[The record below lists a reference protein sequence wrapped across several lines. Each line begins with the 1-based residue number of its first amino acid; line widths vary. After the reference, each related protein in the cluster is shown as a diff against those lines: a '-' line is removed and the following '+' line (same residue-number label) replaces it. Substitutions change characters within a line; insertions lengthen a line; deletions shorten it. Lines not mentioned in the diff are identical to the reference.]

1 MGFTMWKTTSILGIC
16 VAFVIFALPNFLS
29 DPLPSWLKN
38 RVNLGLELRG
48 GSHLQLQIDWASVH
62 KDMQQHLLDDVRTL
76 LRKER
81 VNYVD
86 LKSFQEK
93 DDVIGVNFTARDTQV
108 KFAEIL
114 RKMDTSLEVTVKDG
128 HVKAQ
133 WPAQVMKDRMKA
145 LLDQSI
151 EVVRRRVDSTGTTEP
166 MIQRQGVDRVLL
178 QLPGVNDPSEV
189 KRRLGQTAK
198 MSFRIVD
205 RTMPSQHKPG
215 TSTANVEYLPSQE
228 RDREAS
234 TKTASRERSR
244 TVYYPVLRQVMVAGD
259 ALTHAQANV
268 DQRGLPCVDFVLNGT
283 GAVKFATLST
293 EHEGEQLAIVLDQRV
308 ISAPVLHP
316 IPNGKG
322 QITGDFTMQE
332 ANELALLLR
341 AGALPA
347 PLKVVE
353 ERTVGPS
360 LGADSIHHGK
370 VATLLAFLLVS
381 AFMIASY
388 HLFGLFADIALVFN
402 LIGLFA
408 GLSLLQA
415 TLTLPGIAGIALTI
429 GMAVDANVLIYE
441 RIKEELR
448 NGARAITAI
457 EAGYRRAMTT
467 ILDANI
473 TTLIG
478 AFVLFEWGTGP
489 IRGFAVTL
497 ALGIVVSLFTAL
509 SLSKWIITLWV
520 GRKKLATLPI

>member
-1 MGFTMWKTTSILGIC
+1 MWRTVSILGTC
-16 VAFVIFALPNFLS
+16 VAFVIFALPNFLN
-29 DPLPSWLKN
+29 DPLPSWLSN

-48 GSHLQLQIDWASVH
+48 GSHLQLQIDWPTVH
-62 KDMQQHLLDDVRTL
+62 KEMQQHLLDDVRTI

-81 VNYVD
+81 VNYVS
-86 LKSFQEK
+86 LKVFNDKEDTLGVTFATNDEAKKIEK
-93 DDVIGVNFTARDTQV
+93 IIHEVDATLDV
-108 KFAEIL
+108 K
-114 RKMDTSLEVTVKDG
+114 VKDG
-128 HVKAQ
+128 QAHVI
-133 WPAQVMKDRMKA
+133 WPEQVMKARMKA
-145 LLDQSI
+145 LLEQSI
-151 EVVRRRVDSTGTTEP
+151 EVVRRRVDTTGTTEP
-166 MIQRQGVDRVLL
+166 LIQRQGVDRVLL
-178 QLPGVNDPSEV
+178 QLPGVHDPSEV

-198 MSFRIVD
+198 MSFRMVD
-205 RTMPSQHKPG
+205 RSMPPLQQPG
-215 TSTANVEYLPSQE
+215 ASTASVEYLPSQE
-228 RDREAS
+228 RNGQ
-234 TKTASRERSR
+234 
-244 TVYYPVLRQVMVAGD
+244 VIYYPVFRQVMVAGD
-259 ALTHAQANV
+259 TLTHAQANV
-268 DQRGLPCVDFVLNGT
+268 DQRGMPCVDFGLNGA
-283 GAVKFATLST
+283 GAIKFAKLST
-293 EHEGEQLAIVLDQRV
+293 ERTEEQLAIVLDQRV
-308 ISAPVLHP
+308 ISAPTLHP

-322 QITGDFTMQE
+322 QITGSFTMQE

-347 PLKVVE
+347 PLKIVE

-370 VATLLAFLLVS
+370 VATVIAFLLVS
-381 AFMIASY
+381 IFMAVCYS
-388 HLFGLFADIALVFN
+388 LFGLFADIALVFN

-448 NGARAITAI
+448 NGARSVAAI
-457 EAGYRRAMTT
+457 EMGYRRAMTT

-497 ALGIVVSLFTAL
+497 ALGIIVSLFTAL

-520 GRKKLATLPI
+520 GRQKRATLPI

>member
-1 MGFTMWKTTSILGIC
+1 MWRTTSILGTC
-16 VAFVIFALPNFLS
+16 LAFIVFALPNVLN
-29 DPLPSWLKN
+29 DPLPTWLSN

-62 KDMQQHLLDDVRTL
+62 KDMQQHLLDDVRSL

-81 VNYVD
+81 IAYVD

-93 DDVIGVNFTARDTQV
+93 DDVIGVGFTTQDTQA
-108 KFAEIL
+108 KFAELL
-114 RKMDTSLEVTVKDG
+114 RQVDNTLQVSVNSGQVKIT
-128 HVKAQ
+128 
-133 WPAQVMKDRMKA
+133 WPADVMQKRMKA

-166 MIQRQGVDRVLL
+166 MIQRQGLDRVLL

-205 RTMPSQHKPG
+205 RSMPALPNQGSS
-215 TSTANVEYLPSQE
+215 TSSVEYLPSQE
-228 RDREAS
+228 RNGQ
-234 TKTASRERSR
+234 TI
-244 TVYYPVLRQVMVAGD
+244 YYPVLRQVMVSGD

-268 DQRGLPCVDFVLNGT
+268 DQRGMPCVDFALNSM
-283 GAVKFATLST
+283 GATKFATLST

-322 QITGDFTMQE
+322 QITGSFTIQE

-370 VATLLAFLLVS
+370 VATFLAFLLVS
-381 AFMIASY
+381 IFMMVSY
-388 HLFGLFADIALVFN
+388 HLFGFFADIALVFN

-448 NGARAITAI
+448 NGVRVISAI

-520 GRKKLATLPI
+520 GRRKLSTLPI